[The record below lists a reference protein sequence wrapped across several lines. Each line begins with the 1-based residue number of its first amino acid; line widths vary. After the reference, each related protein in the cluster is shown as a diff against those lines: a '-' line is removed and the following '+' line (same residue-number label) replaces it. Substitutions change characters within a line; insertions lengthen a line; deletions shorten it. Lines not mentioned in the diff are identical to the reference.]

1 MTTTVDDLNEINQE
15 VILHKKNFSRICLLD
30 KYTSGGVITTV
41 GEVTS
46 DQVIH
51 TSSSEET
58 NRYIERS
65 GGNVYKDPHPQ
76 IIRRTRTDGPVTYE
90 QRIRVRY
97 LQPPPIPPPGVHK
110 IDYLKNLVKYSC
122 YDFSHLLLK
131 KCVQN
136 NHQHFHH
143 LLYANRRQ
151 VCVHHLH
158 LSSVNDHQFHRQL
171 FPVKQV

>member
-1 MTTTVDDLNEINQE
+1 MNKMFMTTTVDDLNEINQE

-97 LQPPPIPPPGVHK
+97 LQPPPIPPPGVHE
-110 IDYLKNLVKYSC
+110 IDYLKKSSEIILV
-122 YDFSHLLLK
+122 
-131 KCVQN
+131 
-136 NHQHFHH
+136 
-143 LLYANRRQ
+143 
-151 VCVHHLH
+151 
-158 LSSVNDHQFHRQL
+158 
-171 FPVKQV
+171 